1 MSVRGRSLR
10 YKCFGCVT
18 LDCFNAEVEFSPNV
32 IGEEN
37 FLVLGFGLV
46 KNEADID
53 PAAMQ
58 LFKQNG
64 VCTKLNDLARVR
76 GSVSG
81 LDLQRNVRTVFKF
94 QYSVA
99 DAMKGRIRRIEGDF
113 RFQSVRPPDVSL
125 VRSLRL
131 SSCSIL

>member
-1 MSVRGRSLR
+1 M
-10 YKCFGCVT
+10 
-18 LDCFNAEVEFSPNV
+18 
-32 IGEEN
+32 
-37 FLVLGFGLV
+37 LGFGLV

-113 RFQSVRPPDVSL
+113 RFQSVRPPRCELGEIPSL
-125 VRSLRL
+125 EQLFDPLMHCNSRFYPGCAGRM
-131 SSCSIL
+131 

>member
-1 MSVRGRSLR
+1 M
-10 YKCFGCVT
+10 
-18 LDCFNAEVEFSPNV
+18 
-32 IGEEN
+32 
-37 FLVLGFGLV
+37 LGFGLV

-81 LDLQRNVRTVFKF
+81 LDLQRNVRTVFKL
-94 QYSVA
+94 QYHERAHPENRGGLPFSVCKTA
-99 DAMKGRIRRIEGDF
+99 PM
-113 RFQSVRPPDVSL
+113 
-125 VRSLRL
+125 
-131 SSCSIL
+131 